1 MKSLRFEKVKFAC
14 GFNDLVQA
22 VQNPDEYPSLLY

>member
-22 VQNPDEYPSLLY
+22 VQNPDESVP